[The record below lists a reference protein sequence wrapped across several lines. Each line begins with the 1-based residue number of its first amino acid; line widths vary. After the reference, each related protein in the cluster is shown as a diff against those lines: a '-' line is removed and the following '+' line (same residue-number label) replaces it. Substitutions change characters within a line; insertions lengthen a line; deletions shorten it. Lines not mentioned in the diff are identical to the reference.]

1 VTDYSYKSI
10 PFIGGEVDKCI
21 LWLSFTQ
28 GDQIGR
34 MFDHRVAEYF
44 GQFTMNGLGIS
55 LGDFFLKNSSG
66 HPGFTQQKSVF
77 FS

>member
-1 VTDYSYKSI
+1 MLRNLLYVCRGSDMAILLGYCVWVTDYSYKSI

-44 GQFTMNGLGIS
+44 GQFTIKFMY
-55 LGDFFLKNSSG
+55 
-66 HPGFTQQKSVF
+66 
-77 FS
+77 